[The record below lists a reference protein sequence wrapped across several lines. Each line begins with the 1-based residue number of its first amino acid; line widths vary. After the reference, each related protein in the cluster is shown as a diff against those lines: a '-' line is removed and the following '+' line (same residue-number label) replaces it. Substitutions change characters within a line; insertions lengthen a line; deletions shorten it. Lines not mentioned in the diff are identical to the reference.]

1 VRGFTDKVIEVL
13 QTSVRVY
20 RSGDVYRATV
30 GSKTL
35 IDISKLLPPQN
46 LDDSQ
51 NGSPK
56 LKDFLEL
63 AEMEGRCLFEIYIVP
78 KTRED
83 ERVTVEGVLVPRD
96 RKDLVVYVLERA
108 EDLPSEIEYVP
119 GYVRMWWD

>member
-20 RSGDVYRATV
+20 RIGDIYRAPV
-30 GSKTL
+30 SSKVL
-35 IDISKLLPPQN
+35 IDISKLLPPEN

-56 LKDFLEL
+56 FRDFLEL
-63 AEMEGRCLFEIYIVP
+63 ARMEERCQFQIYVVP
-78 KTRED
+78 KTRDD

-96 RKDLVVYVLERA
+96 RKDLVVYVLEKA
-108 EDLPSEIEYVP
+108 EDLPSEIEYVL